1 MSRSSN
7 MVSNYIA
14 IGQETLSNLMSQKER
29 LKGVQKTTF
38 DMLNYL
44 GISNSL
50 MRSVERRDKIDKWF
64 VYIGMILILLL
75 ILYLLWRRK

>member
-1 MSRSSN
+1 MIN
-7 MVSNYIA
+7 NYLA
-14 IGQETLSNLMSQKER
+14 IGQETLSSLMSQRDR
-29 LKGVQKTTF
+29 LKGVQKKTL

-50 MRSVERRDKIDKWF
+50 MRSVERRDNVDKWI

-75 ILYLLWRRK
+75 VFYLLFWRKS

>member
-7 MVSNYIA
+7 MVNNYIA

-75 ILYLLWRRK
+75 ILYLLWWRK